1 MTDTSPTTRL
11 NTNPNTSSPV
21 GAAAPGE
28 APALASVGSRPEA
41 AGGTA
46 ESPIAESPSGEPRTA
61 GPRTAVTST
70 AAARSAEAPPS
81 FVKLAMR
88 NMVRK
93 GRQSLLHFGLT
104 AVGFIGFILLVAW
117 FGRPTLPQ

>member
-1 MTDTSPTTRL
+1 MTDTSP
-11 NTNPNTSSPV
+11 NTSPDVS
-21 GAAAPGE
+21 AAAP
-28 APALASVGSRPEA
+28 A
-41 AGGTA
+41 GTA
-46 ESPIAESPSGEPRTA
+46 EPLTAAPLTAEPLT
-61 GPRTAVTST
+61 
-70 AAARSAEAPPS
+70 AARSPEPPPS

>member
-1 MTDTSPTTRL
+1 MTDTSPT
-11 NTNPNTSSPV
+11 PSPEV
-21 GAAAPGE
+21 SAAAPSE
-28 APALASVGSRPEA
+28 APAAATAEA
-41 AGGTA
+41 PSGAPAGTA
-46 ESPIAESPSGEPRTA
+46 ELQTSQLQTAEPQ
-61 GPRTAVTST
+61 T
-70 AAARSAEAPPS
+70 AAPRSAEPPPS

>member
-1 MTDTSPTTRL
+1 MTDTSP
-11 NTNPNTSSPV
+11 NTSPDVS
-21 GAAAPGE
+21 AAAP
-28 APALASVGSRPEA
+28 A
-41 AGGTA
+41 GTA
-46 ESPIAESPSGEPRTA
+46 APLTAAPLTAEPLT
-61 GPRTAVTST
+61 
-70 AAARSAEAPPS
+70 AARSPEPPPS

>member
-1 MTDTSPTTRL
+1 MTDTSPS
-11 NTNPNTSSPV
+11 TSPEGS
-21 GAAAPGE
+21 AAAPSE
-28 APALASVGSRPEA
+28 APAAATAEA
-41 AGGTA
+41 PSGAPAGTA
-46 ESPIAESPSGEPRTA
+46 EPHTSEPQ
-61 GPRTAVTST
+61 TSELKTSELQT
-70 AAARSAEAPPS
+70 AAPRSAEPPPS

>member
-1 MTDTSPTTRL
+1 MTDTSP
-11 NTNPNTSSPV
+11 NPSPEV
-21 GAAAPGE
+21 SAVAPGE
-28 APALASVGSRPEA
+28 APAA
-41 AGGTA
+41 ATA
-46 ESPIAESPSGEPRTA
+46 EAPSGAPA
-61 GPRTAVTST
+61 GPAELQT
-70 AAARSAEAPPS
+70 AAPRSAEPPPS

>member
-1 MTDTSPTTRL
+1 MTDTSP
-11 NTNPNTSSPV
+11 NPSPEV
-21 GAAAPGE
+21 SAAAPSE
-28 APALASVGSRPEA
+28 APAAATAEA
-41 AGGTA
+41 PSGAPAGTA
-46 ESPIAESPSGEPRTA
+46 EPQ
-61 GPRTAVTST
+61 TSELKTSELQT
-70 AAARSAEAPPS
+70 AAPRSAEPPPS

>member
-1 MTDTSPTTRL
+1 MTDTSP
-11 NTNPNTSSPV
+11 NPSPEV
-21 GAAAPGE
+21 SAAAPSE
-28 APALASVGSRPEA
+28 APAAATAEA
-41 AGGTA
+41 PSAAPAGTA
-46 ESPIAESPSGEPRTA
+46 EPQ
-61 GPRTAVTST
+61 T
-70 AAARSAEAPPS
+70 AAPRSAEPPPS